1 MESLGREGSGE
12 VSLPKQTQ
20 TSRWRRYDW
29 LLIAT
34 ALTLAFIGTLLVWSA
49 TRPRMMALG
58 LDPQNYLKK
67 HLLTIA
73 LALALGWL
81 ATRLSYPLLRAY
93 APIVYGASVLGLV
106 AVLLIGTNV
115 NGIKA
120 WISLPMGFTLQP
132 AEFTKIAVIVI
143 ISFLL
148 AEPRDP
154 MRGPGVRDVLQVFV
168 LVGVPLALIMLQP
181 DLGTALVISVTML
194 GVLAI
199 GRVSRNWFV
208 AILLGVLVVGGV
220 ALSVPGV
227 LKDYQKNRITVF
239 VDPNVDPS
247 GAGYNLSQVRIA
259 IGSGGWTGTGLF
271 NGPQTNGRFVPEQQ
285 TDFIYSVA
293 GEELGFLGAGFI
305 IVLLGLIV
313 WRALRIAG
321 RAPDAFGRLAAAG
334 IATWIGFQAFENIGM
349 SLGIMPMT
357 GVPLPFVSYGGS
369 SMFALAIAIGVLQQ
383 INLGAE

>member
-1 MESLGREGSGE
+1 M
-12 VSLPKQTQ
+12 SLPKPAQV
-20 TSRWRRYDW
+20 SRWRRFDW
-29 LLIAT
+29 VLIA
-34 ALTLAFIGTLLVWSA
+34 AGLTLAFIGTLLVWSA

-58 LDPQNYLKK
+58 IDPQNYLKK
-67 HLLTIA
+67 HLITLTIA
-73 LALALGWL
+73 FALGWL
-81 ATRLSYPLLRAY
+81 ATKLDYPMLRAY
-93 APIVYGASVLGLV
+93 APIVYGASILGLI
-106 AVLLIGTNV
+106 AVLVVGSNV

-120 WISLPMGFTLQP
+120 WIQLPMGFTLQP

-143 ISFLL
+143 MSFLL

-154 MRGPGVRDVLQVFV
+154 KHGPSVRDVLQVFA
-168 LVGVPLALIMLQP
+168 LVGLPLALIMLQP
-181 DLGTALVISVTML
+181 DLGTALVVSVTML

-199 GRVSRNWFV
+199 GRASRNWFI
-208 AILLGVLVVGGV
+208 AIFLGIALVGGV

-239 VDPNVDPS
+239 VDPSVDPS

-259 IGSGGWTGTGLF
+259 IGSGGWSGTGLF

-293 GEELGFLGAGFI
+293 GEELGFAGAGLI
-305 IVLLGLIV
+305 IVLLGIIV

-369 SMFALAIAIGVLQQ
+369 SMFALAIAIGILQQ
-383 INLGAE
+383 INLGAD

>member
-1 MESLGREGSGE
+1 MSNPAP
-12 VSLPKQTQ
+12 VA
-20 TSRWRRYDW
+20 RWRRFDW
-29 LLIAT
+29 VLIAS

-49 TRPRMMALG
+49 TRPRMIALG

-67 HLLTIA
+67 HLLTLAI
-73 LALALGWL
+73 ALALGWL
-81 ATRLSYPLLRAY
+81 STRLDYPLLRAY
-93 APIVYGASVLGLV
+93 APIVYGASILGLI
-106 AVLLIGTNV
+106 AVLLFGSNV
-115 NGIKA
+115 NGVKA
-120 WISLPMGFTLQP
+120 WIQLPMGFTLQP

-154 MRGPGVRDVLQVFV
+154 MRGPNVRDILQVFA
-168 LVGVPLALIMLQP
+168 LVAVPLALIMLQP
-181 DLGTALVISVTML
+181 DLGTALVVSVTML

-199 GRVSRNWFV
+199 GRASRNWFI
-208 AILLGVLVVGGV
+208 AILLGVSLVGGV

-227 LKDYQKNRITVF
+227 LKEYQRNRIIVF
-239 VDPNVDPS
+239 VDPDVDPS

-293 GEELGFLGAGFI
+293 GEELGFAGAGLI
-305 IVLLGLIV
+305 IVLLGIIV

-369 SMFALAIAIGVLQQ
+369 SMFALAIAIGILQQ
-383 INLGAE
+383 INLGVD

>member
-1 MESLGREGSGE
+1 M
-12 VSLPKQTQ
+12 SLPKPAQVG
-20 TSRWRRYDW
+20 RWRRYDW
-29 LLIAT
+29 LLIAS
-34 ALTLAFIGTLLVWSA
+34 ALTLMFIGALLVWSA
-49 TRPRMMALG
+49 TRPRMVVLG

-67 HLLTIA
+67 HLLTLVI
-73 LALALGWL
+73 ALALGWL
-81 ATRLSYPLLRAY
+81 STKLDYPLLRAY
-93 APIVYGASVLGLV
+93 SPIVYGASILGLM
-106 AVLLIGTNV
+106 AVLVIGSNV

-120 WISLPMGFTLQP
+120 WIALPMGFTLQP
-132 AEFTKIAVIVI
+132 AEFTKIAVIVVM
-143 ISFLL
+143 SFLL

-154 MRGPGVRDVLQVFV
+154 TRGPSVRDVLQVFT
-168 LVGVPLALIMLQP
+168 LVAVPLALIMLQP

-199 GRVSRNWFV
+199 GRASRNWFI
-208 AILLGVLVVGGV
+208 AIFLGIALVGGV

-239 VDPNVDPS
+239 VDPSVDPS

-293 GEELGFLGAGFI
+293 GEELGFAGAGLI
-305 IVLLGLIV
+305 IVLLGIIT

-321 RAPDAFGRLAAAG
+321 RAPDAFGRLAASG

-369 SMFALAIAIGVLQQ
+369 SMFALAIAIGILQQ
-383 INLGAE
+383 INLGVD

>member
-1 MESLGREGSGE
+1 MEPTGHEDG
-12 VSLPKQTQ
+12 VAMSLPRPAQV
-20 TSRWRRYDW
+20 SRWRRFDW
-29 LLIAT
+29 VLIAA
-34 ALTLAFIGTLLVWSA
+34 ALTLMFIGTLLVWSA
-49 TRPRMMALG
+49 TRPRMLALG

-67 HLLTIA
+67 HLLTLVI
-73 LALALGWL
+73 ALALGWL
-81 ATRLSYPLLRAY
+81 ATRLNYPMLRAY
-93 APIVYGASVLGLV
+93 APIVYVASVLGLV

-120 WISLPMGFTLQP
+120 WIALPLGFTLQP
-132 AEFTKIAVIVI
+132 AEFTKVAVVVI

-154 MRGPGVRDVLQVFV
+154 NRGPNVREVLQVFV
-168 LVGVPLALIMLQP
+168 VVGVPLALIMLQP
-181 DLGTALVISVTML
+181 DLGTALVISVTMM
-194 GVLAI
+194 GVLAV
-199 GRVSRNWFV
+199 GNASRNWFIAIFVSV
-208 AILLGVLVVGGV
+208 ALVGGV
-220 ALSVPGV
+220 AMSVPGV

-239 VDPNVDPS
+239 VDPSVDPA

-259 IGSGGWTGTGLF
+259 IGSGGLTGTGLF

-293 GEELGFLGAGFI
+293 GEELGFAGAGLI

-313 WRALRIAG
+313 WRALRIAA
-321 RAPDAFGRLAAAG
+321 RSSDPFGRLAAAG
-334 IATWIGFQAFENIGM
+334 IASWIGFQAFENIGM

-369 SMFALAIAIGVLQQ
+369 SMFALAIAIGILQQ
-383 INLGAE
+383 INLGAD

>member
-1 MESLGREGSGE
+1 
-12 VSLPKQTQ
+12 
-20 TSRWRRYDW
+20 
-29 LLIAT
+29 
-34 ALTLAFIGTLLVWSA
+34 
-49 TRPRMMALG
+49 
-58 LDPQNYLKK
+58 
-67 HLLTIA
+67 
-73 LALALGWL
+73 
-81 ATRLSYPLLRAY
+81 
-93 APIVYGASVLGLV
+93 
-106 AVLLIGTNV
+106 
-115 NGIKA
+115 
-120 WISLPMGFTLQP
+120 
-132 AEFTKIAVIVI
+132 
-143 ISFLL
+143 
-148 AEPRDP
+148 
-154 MRGPGVRDVLQVFV
+154 
-168 LVGVPLALIMLQP
+168 
-181 DLGTALVISVTML
+181 
-194 GVLAI
+194 
-199 GRVSRNWFV
+199 
-208 AILLGVLVVGGV
+208 VGGV

-227 LKDYQKNRITVF
+227 LKDYQKSRITVF

-293 GEELGFLGAGFI
+293 GEELGFLGAGLI

>member
-1 MESLGREGSGE
+1 MSF
-12 VSLPKQTQ
+12 PKPAQV
-20 TSRWRRYDW
+20 SRWRRQDW
-29 LLIAT
+29 VLTAS

-49 TRPRMMALG
+49 TRPRMIVLG

-67 HLLTIA
+67 QVLIIAIA
-73 LALALGWL
+73 LFMGYF
-81 ATRLSYPLLRAY
+81 ATKLNYPLLRAY
-93 APIVYGASVLGLV
+93 APIVYAASILGLI
-106 AVLLIGTNV
+106 AVLIIGSDI
-115 NGIKA
+115 NGIRA
-120 WISLPMGFTLQP
+120 WIALPGGFTLQP

-143 ISFLL
+143 MSFLL

-154 MRGPGVRDVLQVFV
+154 ARGPSVREVLQVFA
-168 LVGVPLALIMLQP
+168 LVAVPLMLIMLQP

-199 GRVSRNWFV
+199 GRASRNWFI
-208 AILLGVLVVGGV
+208 AILAGVIVVGGV

-227 LKDYQKNRITVF
+227 LKDYQRNRIIVF
-239 VDPNVDPS
+239 MDPDVDPS

-271 NGPQTNGRFVPEQQ
+271 EGPQTNGRFVPEQQ

-293 GEELGFLGAGFI
+293 GEELGFLGAGLI
-305 IVLLGLIV
+305 IVLLGIIV

-321 RAPDAFGRLAAAG
+321 RAPDLFGRLAAAG

-369 SMFALAIAIGVLQQ
+369 SMFALAIGIGLLQQ
-383 INLGAE
+383 IHLGAE

>member
-1 MESLGREGSGE
+1 M
-12 VSLPKQTQ
+12 SLPKPAQV
-20 TSRWRRYDW
+20 SRWRRQDW
-29 LLIAT
+29 VLTAS

-49 TRPRMMALG
+49 TRPRMIVLG

-67 HLLTIA
+67 QILIIAIA
-73 LALALGWL
+73 LFMGYF
-81 ATRLSYPLLRAY
+81 ATKLNYPLLRAY
-93 APIVYGASVLGLV
+93 APIVYAASILGLI
-106 AVLLIGTNV
+106 AVLIIGSDI
-115 NGIKA
+115 NGIRA
-120 WISLPMGFTLQP
+120 WIALPGGFTLQP

-143 ISFLL
+143 MSFLL

-154 MRGPGVRDVLQVFV
+154 ARGPSVREVLQVFA
-168 LVGVPLALIMLQP
+168 LVAVPLMLIMLQP

-199 GRVSRNWFV
+199 GRASRNWFI
-208 AILLGVLVVGGV
+208 AILAGVIVVGGV

-227 LKDYQKNRITVF
+227 LKDYQRNRIIVF
-239 VDPNVDPS
+239 MDPDVDPS

-271 NGPQTNGRFVPEQQ
+271 EGPQTNGRFVPEQQ

-293 GEELGFLGAGFI
+293 GEELGFLGAGLI
-305 IVLLGLIV
+305 IALLGIIV

-321 RAPDAFGRLAAAG
+321 RAPDLFGRLAAAG

-369 SMFALAIAIGVLQQ
+369 SMFALAIGIGLLQQ
-383 INLGAE
+383 IHLGAE

>member
-1 MESLGREGSGE
+1 M
-12 VSLPKQTQ
+12 SLPKPAQVG
-20 TSRWRRYDW
+20 RWRRFDW
-29 LLIAT
+29 VLIAA

-49 TRPRMMALG
+49 TRPRMVALG

-67 HLLTIA
+67 HLLTLVIA
-73 LALALGWL
+73 VALGWL
-81 ATRLSYPLLRAY
+81 STRLDYPLLRAY
-93 APIVYGASVLGLV
+93 APVVYGASILGLI
-106 AVLLIGTNV
+106 AVLLIGSNV

-120 WISLPMGFTLQP
+120 WIQLPMGFTLQP

-148 AEPRDP
+148 GEPRDP
-154 MRGPGVRDVLQVFV
+154 TKGPSVRDILQVFA
-168 LVGVPLALIMLQP
+168 LVAVPLALIMLQP
-181 DLGTALVISVTML
+181 DLGTALVISMTML

-199 GRVSRNWFV
+199 GRASRNWFI
-208 AILLGVLVVGGV
+208 AIFLGIALVGGV

-293 GEELGFLGAGFI
+293 GEELGFAGAGLI
-305 IVLLGLIV
+305 IVLLGIIV

-369 SMFALAIAIGVLQQ
+369 SMFALAIAIGILQQ
-383 INLGAE
+383 INLGVD